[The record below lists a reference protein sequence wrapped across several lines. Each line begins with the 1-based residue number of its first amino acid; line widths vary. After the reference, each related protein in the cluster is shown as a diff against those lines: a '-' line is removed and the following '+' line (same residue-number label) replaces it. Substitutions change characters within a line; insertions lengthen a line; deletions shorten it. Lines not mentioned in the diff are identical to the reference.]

1 MPFDLQRQVRDLIA
15 SYGAHLGNLSSEYL
29 SSLPGGWLGLVRGML
44 DRVEQVLSDSEQ
56 RTFRW
61 TSLARQRDGL
71 VVQWAGAEASGD
83 LVDQIV
89 EETLG
94 EARNTCVDCGAS
106 TLLGVWDGDGP
117 RCLFHATLR
126 SGRGR
131 IKEWNL
137 STLELIRALQ
147 GGIDPKSSVHFQP
160 KAIAAALPLLIS
172 EAAAYFRD
180 PDQDAKAITQQL
192 RDALSRVEAQLR
204 RSGGVSLKSADYRK

>member
-1 MPFDLQRQVRDLIA
+1 MPFEPQRQVRDLIA
-15 SYGAHLGNLSSEYL
+15 SYRVHLGNLSSEYL
-29 SSLPGGWLGLVRGML
+29 CSLPSGWLDLVRSML
-44 DRVEQVLSDSEQ
+44 DRVEQVLCDSEQ
-56 RTFRW
+56 GTFRW
-61 TSLARQRDGL
+61 TALLRQRDRL
-71 VVQWAGAEASGD
+71 VVTWDGAEASGD

-106 TLLGVWDGDGP
+106 ALLGVWDVDGP

-137 STLELIRALQ
+137 STLELLRALP
-147 GGIDPKSSVHFQP
+147 GSLGPKASLQLQP
-160 KAIAAALPLLIS
+160 KTIAAALPLLIS

-180 PDQDAKAITQQL
+180 PDQDAKAIMQQL
-192 RDALSRVEAQLR
+192 RDALSRMEAQLC
-204 RSGGVSLKSADYRK
+204 RSGGASLKSADH